1 MLPTTMRRVPDW
13 VAGLRED
20 AGLSTELG
28 LRWLDEDEQEATR
41 ELWRSTWNQVP
52 YGEEFHAR
60 GAERI
65 ETSIPLAEGPV
76 RHRRLSKAASRL
88 VLVAD
93 PAEPDVA
100 WLNLSHAL
108 PPDAWAVA
116 GATPGEVRRAVS
128 YYTPEDSPWLS
139 ALERVER
146 LVKPIEVESLDV
158 IKRGIEGLELWMDDA
173 TWGSAFVDD
182 PWRDVDP
189 DAGMMSLTVHLRSVG
204 EQARGRR
211 TSVGYRTLWSRSV
224 LTIEEHPFGL
234 YVFELRYRPAAD
246 RRAVE
251 KLAGSEPGARLPPD
265 LPVDLAASLLRGGSF
280 TRESIG
286 MNEERSWGPFELA
299 TLCALDPGEA
309 STVAKLREAVD
320 RWAGDEQMRGLV
332 EVLHAYDHQSLL
344 FECAAATQDDEVR
357 GQLARLLAPPP
368 LESETEAEDEDEEVA
383 S

>member
-20 AGLSTELG
+20 AGLSAELG

-41 ELWRSTWNQVP
+41 ELWRSTWNQIP
-52 YGEEFHAR
+52 YGEAFHAR
-60 GAERI
+60 CAERI
-65 ETSIPLAEGPV
+65 EASIPLAEGPV

-93 PAEPDVA
+93 PTEPDVA
-100 WLNLSHAL
+100 WLSLSHAI

-116 GATPGEVRRAVS
+116 GSTPDEVHRAVS
-128 YYTPEDSPWLS
+128 FYTLAESPSLT

-146 LVKPIEVESLDV
+146 LVKPIDGQGIDV
-158 IKRGIEGLELWMDDA
+158 IKSGIEGFELWVDDA

-189 DAGMMSLTVHLRSVG
+189 DAGMMTLTVHLRSVG
-204 EQARGRR
+204 EQAAGRR
-211 TSVGYRTLWSRSV
+211 MSFGYRTLWSRSA
-224 LTIEEHPFGL
+224 LTIEQHPFGL

-246 RRAVE
+246 RRAIE
-251 KLAGSEPGARLPPD
+251 RLAGAEQGSRLPPD

-280 TRESIG
+280 SRESIR

-320 RWAGDEQMRGLV
+320 LWAGDEQMRGLV

-344 FECAAATQDDEVR
+344 FECAAAAQDDELR
-357 GQLARLLAPPP
+357 GQLLRLLAPPP
-368 LESETEAEDEDEEVA
+368 LEPETDGVGEDEEVA